1 MRLSPTWAHQA
12 VSSCTTHTA
21 PVARGRWSSGSCRPI
36 STISVCACAQR
47 QVQERQWIEQRLRQ
61 RGKARDQRLA
71 GDLRGARA
79 IGMATHAIEGADQ
92 CSARLG
98 HDGNT
103 ILVLFAGADQADFG
117 IFDLQ
122 NRPPPFG

>member
-1 MRLSPTWAHQA
+1 MPSN
-12 VSSCTTHTA
+12 A
-21 PVARGRWSSGSCRPI
+21 PINAARG
-36 STISVCACAQR
+36 
-47 QVQERQWIEQRLRQ
+47 
-61 RGKARDQRLA
+61 
-71 GDLRGARA
+71 
-79 IGMATHAIEGADQ
+79 
-92 CSARLG
+92 LG